1 MLVITS
7 PHTTL
12 VPLIIFTVVVRS
24 AVNVNMVSFTNV
36 PISPGNPV
44 L

>member
-7 PHTTL
+7 PHTML
-12 VPLIIFTVVVRS
+12 VPLIISSAILRS
-24 AVNVNMVSFTNV
+24 AVSVNMVSFTNV